1 MITVENLVKR
11 YGNTTAVSDLSFS
24 LKPGQVTGF
33 LGPNGSGKS
42 TTMRCIVGLDRPTS
56 GRCTVKG
63 VEYSKLK
70 SPLTSVG
77 ALLDGKAFHPSRTAR
92 QQLRIVADTHGI
104 PSRRVDD
111 VLELTGITQVA
122 NKRLKGFS
130 LGMGQR
136 LGIANALLGDPD
148 VLLFDEPV
156 NGLDPDGVRW
166 VRQLMRTL
174 ASQGRTVLV
183 SSHLMSEM
191 SVTADE
197 LVVIGRGRLIAAGPI
212 KSFTESAAHTI
223 VHVSGPDMESLARV
237 LGAAGIPVQRQ
248 HPSAEFPHGVL
259 NISGGDKAQ
268 VGHLAHENNLELHE
282 LSDSHSSLED
292 VFMEL
297 TQQSV
302 EYGSGAPVP
311 GMIPMGYGQQ
321 QGYGHPGGPGGF
333 DQPPGFGQH
342 PGHSGEQGFNQQYSP
357 ENFAPGGNPAGAPAQ
372 PYTAPSTQSQEDAR

>member
-11 YGNTTAVSDLSFS
+11 YGSTTAVDDLSFS
-24 LKPGQVTGF
+24 LTPGRVTGF

-56 GRCTVKG
+56 GRCTIQG
-63 VEYSKLK
+63 VEYGKLK
-70 SPLTSVG
+70 SPLTTVG
-77 ALLDGKAFHPSRTAR
+77 ALLDGKAFHPGRTAR
-92 QQLRIVADTHGI
+92 QQLQVVADSHGI

-166 VRQLMRTL
+166 VRDLMRTL
-174 ASQGRTVLV
+174 AAQGRTVLV

-191 SVTADE
+191 AVTADD
-197 LVVIGRGRLIAAGPI
+197 LVVIGRGKLIAAGPVA
-212 KSFTESAAHTI
+212 SFTESAAHTV
-223 VHVSGPDMESLARV
+223 VHVSGPDLEALARV
-237 LGAAGIPVQRQ
+237 LGAAGIVAQFQ
-248 HPSAEFPHGVL
+248 HPNQEFPHGVL
-259 NISGGDKAQ
+259 NINGGNKAQ
-268 VGHLAHENNLELHE
+268 IGHLAYTNNLELHE
-282 LSDSHSSLED
+282 LSDTHSSLED

-297 TQQSV
+297 TRQSV
-302 EYGSGAPVP
+302 EYGSGAQVP
-311 GMIPMGYGQQ
+311 GIPLGYGQQ
-321 QGYGHPGGPGGF
+321 QFSSP
-333 DQPPGFGQH
+333 
-342 PGHSGEQGFNQQYSP
+342 QGF
-357 ENFAPGGNPAGAPAQ
+357 
-372 PYTAPSTQSQEDAR
+372 APSSGPAPQQGVSPQQPAPQSNWQPTTQEDAR